1 MKRTAILILLAVG
14 MLGVL
19 SGLTITREHFGFFDG
34 AQRNFRQGGWNAS
47 GTDTGEGSGKNW
59 SFALP
64 STGYINNT
72 YHHVSGASGYPA
84 ANISCAYTQQVNG
97 IDGSGYNYYQD
108 NGEDILNL
116 GYTGYPNTVW
126 NPPIPNGLPHYLGK
140 IWQGNHA
147 WAYGSYSIQGKVIS
161 EGTLSTHLGSFPALC
176 VRYHYQTTNFS
187 YYYYQWE
194 STQYGIMAYA
204 LDLNGG
210 MLYVLESAQ
219 ANEVAGDDPAV
230 AGLPAL
236 RAHPDPSGGSFCLQ
250 FQQKHSA
257 RVDLSVYNLRG
268 QKVFQ
273 RDYGILPAG
282 ANELAVDIMAS
293 GQSPLPAGVYL
304 LRLKHGNSISNGRII
319 IVPGRAR
326 L

>member
-47 GTDTGEGSGKNW
+47 GTDTSEGSGKNW

-219 ANEVAGDDPAV
+219 ANEVAGDDPA
-230 AGLPAL
+230 AIMSPEIHIWPNPATN
-236 RAHPDPSGGSFCLQ
+236 RFCVSFTQSHAKKAIINL
-250 FQQKHSA
+250 
-257 RVDLSVYNLRG
+257 YNLRG
-268 QKVFQ
+268 QTLYR
-273 RDYGILPAG
+273 RDYGLIPAG
-282 ANELAVDIMAS
+282 KPVLDVVIPNSIEEILATGIYLVKLES
-293 GQSPLPAGVYL
+293 SAGVFYR
-304 LRLKHGNSISNGRII
+304 RLMII
-319 IVPGRAR
+319 GQ
-326 L
+326 